1 MCYIVFSL
9 EIVMAKTATL
19 NLRVSEAL
27 KSRLGL
33 FAERTQ
39 RTPSAVAERA
49 MEAFLDREMEM
60 LEAIEQSSEDFR
72 EGRTVSHEDAM
83 ARIRAT
89 IDRHRSKA

>member
-1 MCYIVFSL
+1 MCYIVISL
-9 EIVMAKTATL
+9 EIMMAKTATL
-19 NLRVSEAL
+19 NLRVSESL
-27 KSRLGL
+27 KSKLGV

-60 LEAIEQSSEDFR
+60 LEALEQSSEDFR

-89 IDRHRSKA
+89 IDRHRPKT